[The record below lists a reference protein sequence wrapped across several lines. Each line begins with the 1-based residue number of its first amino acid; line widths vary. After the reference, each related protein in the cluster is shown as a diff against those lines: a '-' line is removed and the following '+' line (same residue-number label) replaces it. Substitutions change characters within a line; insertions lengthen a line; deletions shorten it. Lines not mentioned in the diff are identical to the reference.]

1 MNVPFVIKANLLSKY
16 FHRGKS
22 NEICAFSEV
31 SFSLKKGECLLLHGY
46 SGTGKSTL
54 LNILACLCK
63 PTSGEYICLDEPVS
77 RYSELFAGEFRRKH
91 IGIIFQNFRLLKD
104 LSVAENILLPLVPSF
119 QTLSMRESEKTVLY
133 AAEKADIAHKLSQNA
148 GTLSGGEM
156 QRVAFARA
164 IVNNPALIIADE
176 PTSNLDRKNA
186 VRFLEKMAEFKEEGK
201 TIIISSHDDL
211 VKNSTLIDQ
220 VYEMR
225 HG

>member
-1 MNVPFVIKANLLSKY
+1 MSTPLVIKVNLLSKY
-16 FHRGKS
+16 FHRNKV

-54 LNILACLCK
+54 LNILACLSK

-77 RYSELFAGEFRRKH
+77 RYSELFAGEFRRKN
-91 IGIIFQNFRLLKD
+91 IGIIFQHFRLLKD
-104 LSVAENILLPLVPSF
+104 LSVAENILLPLIPIF
-119 QTLSMRESEKTVLY
+119 QTLSLSESEKIVRS
-133 AAEKADIAHKLSQNA
+133 AAENAGIAHKLGQKT

-164 IVNNPALIIADE
+164 SVNQPQIILADE
-176 PTSNLDRKNA
+176 PTSHLDRKNA
-186 VRFLEKMAEFKEEGK
+186 VHFLEKMSEYKNAGK
-201 TIIISSHDDL
+201 TIVISSHDDL
-211 VKNSTLIDQ
+211 VKNSSLIDQ